1 MGLGAALQT
10 GGGGEVVLMVEAAT
24 KNMDI
29 SQRYKSNDRKQDELV
44 KREIVESNKGEG
56 RNGIEGKDIMQLS
69 KKR

>member
-10 GGGGEVVLMVEAAT
+10 GGGGVVVLMVEAAT

-69 KKR
+69 KRR